1 MLKVSKITFSKSQ
14 NNVKEYF
21 IVEMENS
28 KLTNFFMNIVE
39 LAMQGTTIIAYE
51 VVLDCFDNQLLDLKK
66 IDNLH
71 ALLDSHLGTLSLF

>member
-14 NNVKEYF
+14 NIVKEYF

-51 VVLDCFDNQLLDLKK
+51 LILDCFDNQL
-66 IDNLH
+66 N
-71 ALLDSHLGTLSLF
+71 